1 MTNDERVLVVLRR
14 VAQGVSNEDYAC
26 HLCYDPWP
34 GFFRGRAPRGCVGW
48 ARRPYVAQHDDD
60 CPTVLAQQVLTELGL
75 TWEE

>member
-1 MTNDERVLVVLRR
+1 MTNDERVIVVLRR
-14 VAQGVSNEDYAC
+14 VARGVSNEDYAC

-34 GFFRGRAPRGCVGW
+34 GY
-48 ARRPYVAQHDDD
+48 ARQPYVAQHDDD